1 MVNSAPGS
9 PNLKILSFA
18 GAFHGRLLGCLST
31 THSKARGKREIG
43 EMGEGTASHTLSRSD
58 KAD

>member
-31 THSKARGKREIG
+31 THSKARGKRE
-43 EMGEGTASHTLSRSD
+43 
-58 KAD
+58 